1 MEKID
6 RKVDGKELCEKG
18 LIVDGIEIIPPLQE
32 NTLAQLRT
40 KRQIPY
46 FKMFGRVYYQ
56 TSELVEWV
64 NNKKVN
70 SLIKKA

>member
-70 SLIKKA
+70 SLS

>member
-18 LIVDGIEIIPPLQE
+18 LIVDGVEIIPPLQE

-70 SLIKKA
+70 SLS